1 MNRSRFFLASTFAAG
16 WLILAAVTVSVAA
29 QQANAPSDQQ
39 TTPPPSTSAAAH
51 PEMPD
56 GPGKTLIFRSCVKC
70 HGVEK
75 ITSQHRDADGWTAVI
90 TQMVGFG
97 AVGTDDEF
105 GTILDYLSKNYGVD
119 SSAAP
124 APAKTPGA
132 K

>member
-16 WLILAAVTVSVAA
+16 WLILAAVSVSIAA
-29 QQANAPSDQQ
+29 QQANAPSEQQ
-39 TTPPPSTSAAAH
+39 TTPPPATSPAAH

-56 GPGKTLIFRSCVKC
+56 GPGKTLIFKSCVKC
-70 HGVEK
+70 HGVDK

-97 AVGTDDEF
+97 AVGTDEDL

-124 APAKTPGA
+124 AKGPGV